1 MSSYSLKTIFM
12 ISCLLLTFACK
23 EENIEQKNQNHSAQT
38 KSQTQT
44 TAQTKAKPSDPNLL
58 TLSEQFQAPIETQ
71 QLQKSEIAQTLSVAG
86 KLSVNES
93 KISRIGSNLAGRLL
107 TVNAQIGQKVE
118 SSTVLASLNST
129 ELSTAQLSF
138 LKAHSIAEL
147 QQKNVERA
155 KSLFQA
161 DVLSSAELQK
171 RENELKI
178 ALAEERAM
186 ADQLVSFGMT
196 ESTINQLAKSGKI
209 KSQRTVISPIS
220 GIVIDRFVTQGQV
233 VQVSDPLFVV
243 ADLSELWIVAD
254 VPEAQAGSIRLN
266 QEIKVEIPS
275 IQKIIHTN
283 ISYISDVINPE
294 NRTLKI
300 RANLPNQEAIF
311 KPDMFATIHIQGNI
325 QEKYFVPASSVV
337 RDQNKEH
344 VFVQLDPRTYR
355 LQEVKLDPANEEGM
369 RVLQSGLNGS
379 EVIVIK
385 GAFHLNNERQRL
397 SLE

>member
-1 MSSYSLKTIFM
+1 MSSYSFKSILI
-12 ISCLLLTFACK
+12 ISCLLTFACK
-23 EENIEQKNQNHSAQT
+23 EENIEQKNQNNSAQT
-38 KSQTQT
+38 QTQT
-44 TAQTKAKPSDPNLL
+44 QAIAQTKAKPSDPNLL
-58 TLSEQFQAPIETQ
+58 TLSDQFQAPIETQ

-107 TVNAQIGQKVE
+107 NVNAQIGQKVE

-186 ADQLVSFGMT
+186 ADQLISFGMT
-196 ESTINQLAKSGKI
+196 EATINQLAKSGKI
-209 KSQRTVISPIS
+209 KSQRAVISPIS

-266 QEIKVEIPS
+266 QEITVEIPS
-275 IQKIIHTN
+275 IQKTIHTN

-300 RANLPNQEAIF
+300 RANLANNEAIF
-311 KPDMFATIHIQGNI
+311 KPDMFATIHIQGNV